1 MKRRTQRSGGGL
13 KPSKRSLLDLLSWL
27 GDDCA
32 PSTRDNFRQIAA
44 GMILGRGRGWI
55 SRALRFAVYFGFTK
69 HHSAGY
75 RLFSRAPWCAD
86 AAGRAIFELASRW
99 AGDSIEIA
107 VDDTLCRRTGRHVW
121 GAGTHVDPL
130 ATIYKNDVRVAGK
143 KAFAWGHSWVVLSLR
158 VCPPWLEGPGFA
170 VPLLARLYRAKRSCP
185 REEYVK
191 RTELAAEMIALFRS
205 WVPKGREVHVA
216 GDREYVCGTV
226 IRALPEGTHLVGPA
240 AMDTRF
246 YAKPPKRKQGQRGRP
261 RKRGRELR
269 SPAEIVAGKRKP
281 WEKIRVRIYSASVDL
296 EVCTQVG
303 LWYTVA
309 PDRLC
314 RMIVVRDP
322 RGRYSPRTLVTTDL
336 DSDVADVVERHS
348 RRWLIEVAFRQ
359 AKQHLGLGQ
368 AQNGWE
374 KGEGS
379 PMERRRERD
388 RVKGRGHRG
397 RSAVEKTVPF
407 QLIVHA
413 AVIVHGLSAW
423 SRAGGRVR
431 RWAPRWAPK
440 RDRPSF
446 EELLAICRT
455 ELAEHAFSAHP
466 PRGRVA
472 KNSPVPLHIGLAAA

>member
-1 MKRRTQRSGGGL
+1 
-13 KPSKRSLLDLLSWL
+13 
-27 GDDCA
+27 
-32 PSTRDNFRQIAA
+32 
-44 GMILGRGRGWI
+44 MILGRGRGWI
-55 SRALRFAVYFGFTK
+55 SRALRFAVYFGFAK

-86 AAGRAIFELASRW
+86 AIGRLIFEAVSQWL
-99 AGDSIEIA
+99 GDTIEIA

-130 ATIYKNDVRVAGK
+130 TTIYKNDARVAGK

-158 VCPPWLEGPGFA
+158 VCPSWFDGPGFA

-185 REEYVK
+185 SEEYVK
-191 RTELAAEMIALFRS
+191 RTELAAEMVRLFRS
-205 WVPKGREVHVA
+205 WVPSGREVHVA
-216 GDREYVCGTV
+216 GDREYVCRTV
-226 IRALPEGTHLVGPA
+226 IRALPKGTQLLGPA

-246 YAKPPKRKQGQRGRP
+246 YARAPRRKRGQRGRP
-261 RKRGRELR
+261 RKRGRQLASPTELV
-269 SPAEIVAGKRKP
+269 SDKRTRWK
-281 WEKIRVRIYSASVDL
+281 KVRVRIYSSIVAL
-296 EVCTQVG
+296 EVCTQAG

-322 RGRYSPRTLVTTDL
+322 SGRYSPRTLVTTDL
-336 DSDVADVVERHS
+336 DSDVTDVIERHS

-374 KGEGS
+374 KGEGT

-388 RVKGRGHRG
+388 RLKGRGHHG

-407 QLIVHA
+407 QFIVHA
-413 AVIVHGLSAW
+413 AVIAHGLAAW
-423 SRAGGRVR
+423 PRSRERVR
-431 RWAPRWAPK
+431 RWAPAWA
-440 RDRPSF
+440 RRTDRPSF
-446 EELLAICRT
+446 EELLATCRA

-466 PRGRVA
+466 PRSRVA
-472 KNSPVPLHIGLAAA
+472 RNAPVPLHIGLAAA